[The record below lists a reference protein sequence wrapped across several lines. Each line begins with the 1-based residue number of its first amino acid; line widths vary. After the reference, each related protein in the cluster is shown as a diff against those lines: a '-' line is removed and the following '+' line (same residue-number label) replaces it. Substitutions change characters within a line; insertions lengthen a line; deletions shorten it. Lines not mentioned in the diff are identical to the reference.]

1 MPGFNDVPSFD
12 TYISYPI
19 AEYIVPFLRKTLDL
33 TPNSITII
41 NFVLRILL
49 LYYYYNKQKFDV
61 VVLLGC
67 ILTHIIDCFDGTMA
81 RKYDMGTPIGK
92 DLDFYS
98 DIIFLIILIIMT
110 FKIYKASTKFSLIFM
125 GVFIFFLSIYR
136 FLFSK
141 FSNVLHYIE
150 LNMGIIWIIIF
161 FVLRNKK

>member
-1 MPGFNDVPSFD
+1 MPGFKNLPSFD
-12 TYISYPI
+12 TYISYHI
-19 AEYIVPFLRKTLDL
+19 AEYIVPFLRKTLDI

-67 ILTHIIDCFDGTMA
+67 ILTHMIDCCDGTMA

-98 DIIFLIILIIMT
+98 DIIFLIVLIIMT
-110 FKIYKASTKFSLIFM
+110 LKIYKASTKFSLIFM
-125 GVFIFFLSIYR
+125 GVFIFFLIIYR
-136 FLFSK
+136 YLFSK
-141 FSNVLHYIE
+141 FSNVLYYIE
-150 LNMGIIWIIIF
+150 SNMVIIWIIIF
-161 FVLRNKK
+161 FLLKNKK